1 MNRKILF
8 MIVIFVLILAYQP
21 AVFAQ
26 PVMSEGFIEGDPRTN
41 VGVAVSAFVPSGNE
55 FQTGFYVGGQVSY
68 DLAWFFGLGA
78 ECGYLQ
84 SEIKGNGV
92 NAGTF
97 RGAPLLGDII
107 LKVPMDMHSFVF
119 TPYAIVGLG
128 CLISN
133 VQVGDEVTDN
143 GTIETN
149 VPFLVKFGGGF
160 DFVIHESV
168 IINFEASYHYAQVDF
183 NEKLINQTFGLGK
196 TDLNAG
202 YIGGGV
208 KYRF

>member
-1 MNRKILF
+1 MSKKITF
-8 MIVIFVLILAYQP
+8 TIVILILVLTCQP

-26 PVMSEGFIEGDPRTN
+26 QVMSEGFIKGDPRTN
-41 VGVAVSAFVPSGNE
+41 VGVNISAFVPSGNE
-55 FQTGFYVGGQVSY
+55 LQTGYYVGGQVSY
-68 DLAWFFGLGA
+68 DLAWFFALGV
-78 ECGYLQ
+78 EGGYLQ
-84 SEIKGNGV
+84 SALKGNDV
-92 NAGTF
+92 DVGTF
-97 RGAPLLGDII
+97 RGAPLLADAI
-107 LKVPMDMHSFVF
+107 LKIPMEMDSFVF

-128 CLISN
+128 FLISN
-133 VQVGDEVTDN
+133 VQVGDVVTDN

-168 IINFEASYHYAQVDF
+168 IINFEASYHYAQLNF
-183 NEKLINQTFGLGK
+183 KEKLVNQTFGLGK